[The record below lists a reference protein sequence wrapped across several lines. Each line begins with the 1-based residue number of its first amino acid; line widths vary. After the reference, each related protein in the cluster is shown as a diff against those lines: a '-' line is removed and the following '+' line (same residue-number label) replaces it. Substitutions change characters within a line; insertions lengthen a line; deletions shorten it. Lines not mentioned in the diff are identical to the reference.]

1 MADNGKWFKVWTS
14 ILADPDFQAL
24 SLEQM
29 ARWVLLGAMTKL
41 VGTRGVL
48 TLPPGPPPRHLAELL
63 RCPPADLDAVLNAL
77 PNVSVRESQNRHGA
91 RAVTFANWVKYQE
104 DYTMAARAKK
114 SRSKK
119 RREEKR
125 VKTSTT
131 PPLPPQKSGGQDRPD
146 DLTITRPGR
155 PAGPEEPTVPSP
167 AGQVIQTTLTR
178 LRAHLE
184 HDAPDPPDAD
194 P

>member
-24 SLEQM
+24 SLDQI

-63 RCPPADLDAVLNAL
+63 RCPPADLEGVLNAL
-77 PNVSVRESQNRHGA
+77 PNVSVTPSQNRHGA
-91 RAVTFANWVKYQE
+91 RAVTFANWIKYQE
-104 DYTMAARAKK
+104 DSTMAARAKK

-119 RREEKR
+119 RRDEKR
-125 VKTSTT
+125 VVPPPTSPKTRPET
-131 PPLPPQKSGGQDRPD
+131 PRPD
-146 DLTITRPGR
+146 DLTITRLGR
-155 PAGPEEPTVPSP
+155 PVGPEEPTTPSP
-167 AGQVIQTTLTR
+167 AGQVIQTTLAR
-178 LRAHLE
+178 LRTRLE
-184 HDAPDPPDAD
+184 HDAPEPPEAG